1 MAIVLGGIKAMLS
14 ILTTLGLRLPATL
27 VVGNAG
33 RSYEANCKL
42 HLIRKYFGNDASEA
56 SNYRQ

>member
-1 MAIVLGGIKAMLS
+1 MLS

-33 RSYEANCKL
+33 RFYKANCKL